1 MPSLVISASGGH
13 GLSSIGLVVAS
24 LGLEGARRQAQTGH
38 FPPSPHL
45 PISATGTDM
54 GVRSTCAQYADICS
68 SASHRWRSGARVPS
82 PIGPSSS
89 QLLLPCCSI
98 AAAFC
103 SLAQPLFRFSDSSC
117 FVPSKLPTTRS
128 LMRPVLSPFAHFTST
143 LPYSL
148 PPKSRNVRPPG
159 CHHLRE
165 TCLHQID
172 NNPSTYS
179 LHEPQ
184 TTSSDSV
191 HLSCIHHSHG
201 WNLVPCSLSP
211 GSTEQSTSEH
221 PQTTA

>member
-1 MPSLVISASGGH
+1 MCAVCRHLQFGKSPLA
-13 GLSSIGLVVAS
+13 
-24 LGLEGARRQAQTGH
+24 LG
-38 FPPSPHL
+38 
-45 PISATGTDM
+45 
-54 GVRSTCAQYADICS
+54 
-68 SASHRWRSGARVPS
+68 RSGALPHRSFLQPALA
-82 PIGPSSS
+82 P
-89 QLLLPCCSI
+89 LLLPCCCLLLPCP
-98 AAAFC
+98 AAAF
-103 SLAQPLFRFSDSSC
+103 SLLGFIVFRSIKTPHNPLADASRLD
-117 FVPSKLPTTRS
+117 PI
-128 LMRPVLSPFAHFTST
+128 RPD
-143 LPYSL
+143 SL

-165 TCLHQID
+165 TCLHPID